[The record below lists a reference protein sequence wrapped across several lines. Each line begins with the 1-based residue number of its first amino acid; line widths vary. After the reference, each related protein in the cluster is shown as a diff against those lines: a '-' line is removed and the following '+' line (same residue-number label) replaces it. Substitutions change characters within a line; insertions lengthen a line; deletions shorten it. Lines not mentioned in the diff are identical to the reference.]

1 MEKLDAISSWI
12 KSNPLVVTA
21 GALTTVFAFIISTSN
36 VIPVVLKALNLPDC
50 LTYADVY
57 HDSWSD
63 FKHEGDKWREYPREG
78 GTYRYEFRETH
89 RTRGYIELLNL
100 TPLLQI
106 ERVKPFGE
114 PAVDRSEKLARLIAL
129 ALVAPEPRHAHCC
142 TEFPGL
148 RLLLARYR
156 ERTLEIGFRFSGSR
170 LR

>member
-57 HDSWSD
+57 HDLWSD

-89 RTRGYIELLNL
+89 RTRDYIELLNL
-100 TPLLQI
+100 TPRPE
-106 ERVKPFGE
+106 EREWATLIVRLPVCGGTAKLTLGITQHW
-114 PAVDRSEKLARLIAL
+114 VDLYE
-129 ALVAPEPRHAHCC
+129 VW
-142 TEFPGL
+142 G
-148 RLLLARYR
+148 
-156 ERTLEIGFRFSGSR
+156 
-170 LR
+170 

>member
-78 GTYRYEFRETH
+78 GMYRYEFRETH
-89 RTRGYIELLNL
+89 RTRDYIELLNL
-100 TPLLQI
+100 TPRPE
-106 ERVKPFGE
+106 ERDWATLIVRLPVCEGTAKLTLGITQHW
-114 PAVDRSEKLARLIAL
+114 VDLYEVWR
-129 ALVAPEPRHAHCC
+129 
-142 TEFPGL
+142 
-148 RLLLARYR
+148 
-156 ERTLEIGFRFSGSR
+156 
-170 LR
+170 

>member
-36 VIPVVLKALNLPDC
+36 VIPVILKALNLPDC

-63 FKHEGDKWREYPREG
+63 FRHEGDKWREYPREG

-89 RTRGYIELLNL
+89 RTRDYIELLNL
-100 TPLLQI
+100 TPRPE
-106 ERVKPFGE
+106 ERDWATLIVRLPVCGGT
-114 PAVDRSEKLARLIAL
+114 AKL
-129 ALVAPEPRHAHCC
+129 
-142 TEFPGL
+142 
-148 RLLLARYR
+148 
-156 ERTLEIGFRFSGSR
+156 TLGITQHWIDLYEVWR
-170 LR
+170 